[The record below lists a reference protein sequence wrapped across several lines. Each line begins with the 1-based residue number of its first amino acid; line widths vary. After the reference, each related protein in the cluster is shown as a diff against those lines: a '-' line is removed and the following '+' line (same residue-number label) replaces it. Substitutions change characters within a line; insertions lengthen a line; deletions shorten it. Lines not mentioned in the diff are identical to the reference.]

1 MTKNTHLTIP
11 SRTLTSEQDTE
22 VFALKLVEQIQH
34 HFQTK
39 NNHLGKALHF
49 SLVGDLGA
57 GKTTL
62 TRHILRSLG
71 HTGKVKS
78 PTYGLCE
85 PYRVKL
91 KVRNDT
97 NNTNK
102 IIETILPFHHFDLY
116 RMSYAKEWMD
126 AGFRDVFSQAGI
138 CMVEWPEKAEGTLP
152 SADWIITLST
162 NDDDSRSITV
172 TSQTDIG
179 DELAKGF
186 LET

>member
-1 MTKNTHLTIP
+1 MTKDTHLMIP
-11 SRTLTSEQDTE
+11 SRTLSSEQDTE
-22 VFALKLVEQIQH
+22 AFALKLAQQIQH
-34 HFQTK
+34 LFQTK
-39 NNHLGKALHF
+39 SNHLAKALHF
-49 SLVGDLGA
+49 SLVGDLGV

-71 HTGKVKS
+71 HMGKVKS

-85 PYRVKL
+85 PYQVTLDSK
-91 KVRNDT
+91 
-97 NNTNK
+97 NK
-102 IIETILPFHHFDLY
+102 ANEIAITILPFHHFDLY
-116 RMSYAKEWMD
+116 RMSYAKEWID
-126 AGFRDVFSQAGI
+126 AGFRDVFSEAGI

-152 SADWIITLST
+152 MADWVITLAT
-162 NDDDSRSITV
+162 NDDETRSLMI